1 MDREALSLRNMQTQL
16 PPLYDF
22 ANTGNIIA
30 ATEPRLQLC
39 TIAQRTTQ
47 ARTLTGAQGLQCS
60 ERIARYGLDSL
71 AASLVELRELRD
83 RRRQRVEVLA
93 AAEVQRLRAHPD
105 PICEPILAAG
115 QLLLVSTF

>member
-1 MDREALSLRNMQTQL
+1 MQTQL

-39 TIAQRTTQ
+39 TVAQRKTQ

-60 ERIARYGLDSL
+60 ERTARYGLDSDSL

-83 RRRQRVEVLA
+83 RRRQRIEVLA